1 MPYSKTARFK
11 KNDPGFTPQTGQ
23 YDPGQ
28 CQLLNIWGVNS
39 DSMTENAPK
48 PAVLRIV
55 AAVILGIF
63 VGLFLFFGLALVI
76 GAFNNT
82 MGMNIPV
89 STQVTDNALSAV
101 LLAGII
107 ITCVAVFCWKVY
119 TTPPTTP
126 EFEIPE
132 TIDKF

>member
-1 MPYSKTARFK
+1 
-11 KNDPGFTPQTGQ
+11 
-23 YDPGQ
+23 
-28 CQLLNIWGVNS
+28 
-39 DSMTENAPK
+39 MTENPPK
-48 PAVLRIV
+48 PGILRII

-76 GAFNNT
+76 GAFNTT

-89 STQVTDNALSAV
+89 STQVAENAISAV
-101 LLAGII
+101 LLVVII
-107 ITCVAVFCWKVY
+107 ITCVAVFCWKVW
-119 TTPPTTP
+119 TNPPTTP

>member
-1 MPYSKTARFK
+1 
-11 KNDPGFTPQTGQ
+11 
-23 YDPGQ
+23 
-28 CQLLNIWGVNS
+28 
-39 DSMTENAPK
+39 MTENAPK

-63 VGLFLFFGLALVI
+63 VGFFLFFGIALVI
-76 GAFNNT
+76 GAFNASS
-82 MGMNIPV
+82 GMNIPV
-89 STQVTDNALSAV
+89 STQVTENVVSAV
-101 LLAGII
+101 LLVAII

>member
-1 MPYSKTARFK
+1 MPE
-11 KNDPGFTPQTGQ
+11 TP
-23 YDPGQ
+23 
-28 CQLLNIWGVNS
+28 
-39 DSMTENAPK
+39 PK
-48 PAVLRIV
+48 PGALRIT

-63 VGLFLFFGLALVI
+63 VGFFIFFGIALVI

-89 STQVTDNALSAV
+89 STQVTENVISAI
-101 LLAGII
+101 LLAAII
-107 ITCVAVFCWKVY
+107 ITCVAVFCRMVY
-119 TTPPTTP
+119 TSPPTTP

>member
-1 MPYSKTARFK
+1 MPE
-11 KNDPGFTPQTGQ
+11 TP
-23 YDPGQ
+23 
-28 CQLLNIWGVNS
+28 
-39 DSMTENAPK
+39 PK
-48 PAVLRIV
+48 PSALRIT

-63 VGLFLFFGLALVI
+63 VGFFLFFGIALVI

-89 STQVTDNALSAV
+89 STQVTENVISAV
-101 LLAGII
+101 LLVAII
-107 ITCVAVFCWKVY
+107 IICVAVFCWKVY